1 MKKVRRY
8 FAASSGFLIAL
19 ALWHWG
25 STRPGWNHFLLPS
38 PGVVFARMAVLAK
51 SGILVRHLLA
61 SMERVIAGFSISV
74 AVAFPMG
81 TLLCRSRRRSLVAR
95 PVLNFVRQ
103 IPPLAVVPLLILW
116 LGIGESSR
124 VAVVVLA
131 SFFPIL
137 LNVENG
143 ILHVDV
149 RLLEVGRVMSFSRMD
164 TFRHI
169 AFPAFFPYFF
179 VGARL
184 ALSYSW
190 RSLIGAEI
198 VASSSGIGY
207 MIREAETLSRS
218 DVIICGVITLGCI
231 GALSDLALEALS
243 SRLFP
248 WSRGGE
254 PGA

>member
-1 MKKVRRY
+1 LKKVRRY
-8 FAASSGFLIAL
+8 FVASSGFLIVL
-19 ALWHWG
+19 ALWQWG
-25 STRPGWNHFLLPS
+25 SVRPGWNHFLLPS
-38 PGVVFARMAVLAK
+38 PGVVFTRMAVLAK
-51 SGILVRHLLA
+51 EGILARHLLA
-61 SMERVIAGFSISV
+61 SLERVVLGFAISV
-74 AVAFPMG
+74 AVAFPTG
-81 TLLCRSRRRSLVAR
+81 TLLGLSRRFSLVAH

-103 IPPLAVVPLLILW
+103 IPPLAVTPLLILW
-116 LGIGESSR
+116 LGIGEPSR

-143 ILHVDV
+143 IFHVDA
-149 RLLEVGRVMSFSRMD
+149 RLLEVGRTMSFSGLD
-164 TFRHI
+164 AFRHI

-179 VGARL
+179 VGVRL

-198 VASSSGIGY
+198 VAASSGIGY

-218 DVIICGVITLGCI
+218 DVIICGVITLGCV
-231 GALSDLALEALS
+231 GSLSDLALETLS

-248 WSRGGE
+248 WSRAGE
-254 PGA
+254 PK